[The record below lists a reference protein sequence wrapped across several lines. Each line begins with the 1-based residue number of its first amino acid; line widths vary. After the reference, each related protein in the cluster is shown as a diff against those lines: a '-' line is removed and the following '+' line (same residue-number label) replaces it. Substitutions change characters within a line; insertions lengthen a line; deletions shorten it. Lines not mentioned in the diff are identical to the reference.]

1 MCIVSVLKALT
12 QFCMNLYASVTSLAE
27 YNETTILIT
36 NTQQGHNTNDHLE
49 GSNKPDIQH
58 ITNAVPVLK

>member
-1 MCIVSVLKALT
+1 
-12 QFCMNLYASVTSLAE
+12 MNLYASVTSLAE
-27 YNETTILIT
+27 YDETTILIT